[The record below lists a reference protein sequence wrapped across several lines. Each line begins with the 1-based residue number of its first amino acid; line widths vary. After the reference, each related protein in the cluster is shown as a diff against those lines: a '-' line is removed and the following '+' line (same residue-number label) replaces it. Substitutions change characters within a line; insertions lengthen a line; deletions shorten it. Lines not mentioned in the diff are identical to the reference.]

1 MEFIFCMF
9 SGSGH
14 GCIQDCELFS
24 KLYWCLSHSIIILY
38 HQPKRYSRD
47 RYIRPYE
54 KNTFLREMEDVNLI
68 TFEAEFSELEQLAVD
83 TIQRRVSHS
92 MLPINRKRNRYQ
104 GMYIMY
110 N

>member
-1 MEFIFCMF
+1 M
-9 SGSGH
+9 
-14 GCIQDCELFS
+14 
-24 KLYWCLSHSIIILY
+24 IIIY

-47 RYIRPYE
+47 KYIRPYE
-54 KNTFLREMEDVNLI
+54 KTTFLREMEDVNLI

-104 GMYIMY
+104 GMYIY
-110 N
+110 VDVLQN